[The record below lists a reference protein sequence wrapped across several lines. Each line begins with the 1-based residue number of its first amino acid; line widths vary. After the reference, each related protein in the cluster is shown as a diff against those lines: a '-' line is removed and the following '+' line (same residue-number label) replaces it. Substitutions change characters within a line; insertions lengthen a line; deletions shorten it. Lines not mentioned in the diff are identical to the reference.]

1 MYNPFR
7 DNEKNNEDDVLIAEA
22 LGGNVQSLEELI
34 RLHQAWIYNIAIRMV
49 FDPND
54 AQDITQEI
62 LIKIITKLSTYDSK
76 KAAFRTWLYHIVA
89 NHVLDMKKKKYEGAV
104 TSFEDYYNHAQFP
117 DENPEAYPGYK
128 MLIEE
133 SKIGC
138 YVGSLLCF
146 DRRQRL
152 VFILGAIFNVDD
164 TIGSEIIGISKSNFR
179 QILSRSRKKLH
190 NFVSQNCGLLDD
202 KNPCHCSTK
211 LLGHIKAGWLKPDKI
226 MFCKGET
233 QTVSSVIDLD
243 DFRKSHSNKYI
254 QLFRGHPFY
263 QDKDFTG
270 WVRKTIENEEFKKI
284 FHLN

>member
-7 DNEKNNEDDVLIAEA
+7 NNDDNENNVLVTKA
-22 LGGNVQSLEELI
+22 LGGDDQSLEELI
-34 RLHQAWIYNIAIRMV
+34 RRHQAWIYNIALRMV
-49 FDPND
+49 FNPHD

-62 LIKIITKLSTYDSK
+62 LIKIITKLSTYESK
-76 KAAFRTWLYHIVA
+76 KASFRTWLYHIVA

-104 TSFEDYYNHAQFP
+104 TNFDDYYDHAQFP

-133 SKIGC
+133 LKIGC

-164 TIGSEIIGISKSNFR
+164 TVGSEIIGISKSNFR
-179 QILSRSRKKLH
+179 QILSRSRKKLY
-190 NFVSQNCGLLDD
+190 NFVSQNCGLLDE

-226 MFCKGET
+226 TFCKGET
-233 QTVSSVIDLD
+233 QTVNDVIDLD
-243 DFRKSHSNKYI
+243 DFKKSRFSKYI
-254 QLFRGHPFY
+254 QIVREHPFY
-263 QDKDFTG
+263 QDKDFTN
-270 WVRKTIENEEFKKI
+270 WVRQTIENEGFKKI

>member
-1 MYNPFR
+1 MYTPFSKN
-7 DNEKNNEDDVLIAEA
+7 DNNEYNELVAKAVSGDARA
-22 LGGNVQSLEELI
+22 LEELI
-34 RLHQAWIYNIAIRMV
+34 RLHQAWIYNIALRMV
-49 FDPND
+49 FHPHD

-76 KAAFRTWLYHIVA
+76 KASFRTWLYHIVA
-89 NHVLDMKKKKYEGAV
+89 NHILDMKKQKYERAA

-117 DENPEAYPGYK
+117 DENPETYPGHE

-133 SKIGC
+133 SKISC

-152 VFILGAIFNVDD
+152 VFILGAIFNIDD
-164 TIGSEIIGISKSNFR
+164 ALGGEIIGISKSNFR
-179 QILSRSRKKLH
+179 QILSRSRKKLY

-211 LLGHIKAGWLKPDKI
+211 LLGHIKAGWLKPNKI
-226 MFCKGET
+226 RFCRAET
-233 QTVSSVIDLD
+233 QTVSDVIDID
-243 DFRKSHSNKYI
+243 DFKNSSYGKYI
-254 QLFRGHPFY
+254 QIFRGHPFY
-263 QDKDFTG
+263 KDKDFTA
-270 WVRKTIENEEFKKI
+270 WVRQTIENEEFKKI

>member
-7 DNEKNNEDDVLIAEA
+7 DDDNENNVLVAKA
-22 LGGNVQSLEELI
+22 LSGDAQTLTELI
-34 RLHQAWIYNIAIRMV
+34 RRHQAWIYNIALRMV
-49 FDPND
+49 FDPSD

-62 LIKIITKLSTYDSK
+62 LIKIITKLATYNSK

-89 NHVLDMKKKKYEGAV
+89 NHVFDMKKKKYEGLV
-104 TSFEDYYNHAQFP
+104 TSFEDYYDHTQFP
-117 DENPEAYPGYK
+117 NENPEAYPGYK

-133 SKIGC
+133 TEIGC

-146 DRRQRL
+146 DRKQRL
-152 VFILGAIFNVDD
+152 VFILGTIFNVDD
-164 TIGSEIIGISKSNFR
+164 ALGSEIIGISKSNFR

-190 NFVSQNCGLLDD
+190 NFVSQNCGLLNE

-226 MFCKGET
+226 IFRRDET
-233 QTVSSVIDLD
+233 QTVNDVIDLD
-243 DFRKSHSNKYI
+243 NFRKAYADNYI

-263 QDKDFTG
+263 QDRDFTH
-270 WVRKTIENEEFKKI
+270 WVRKTIENEEFKKV
-284 FHLN
+284 FHLS